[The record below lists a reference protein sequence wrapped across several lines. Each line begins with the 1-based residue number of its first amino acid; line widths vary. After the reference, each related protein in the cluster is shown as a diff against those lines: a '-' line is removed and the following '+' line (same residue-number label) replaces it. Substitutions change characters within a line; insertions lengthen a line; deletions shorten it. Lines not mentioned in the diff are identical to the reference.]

1 MHPSFRSFIFPLVP
15 VLLRPLSLLEK
26 LSTAVAL
33 LQSNVSQPK
42 TNFNSTHELYC
53 YMAGIQKAGK
63 VSGHRFRIAKC
74 FLGGNTCI
82 PQTQFFTPTNLPLI
96 PIHSLR
102 VSSRVTE
109 LGTCLYTSLPR
120 LTWSSLPVL
129 THPSAVPS
137 IYTIL
142 LPHLPSAPLSQ
153 PSLYQLLCL
162 SLPALLSGSRQPPHI
177 TSTTTLKHCFLT
189 VHLRLPL
196 GCRFSEARTCFGPP
210 CTLTEPS
217 TQHHHRSS

>member
-15 VLLRPLSLLEK
+15 ILLRPLCSRNSLLLWLCFNKMSPSPK
-26 LSTAVAL
+26 LISTL
-33 LQSNVSQPK
+33 L
-42 TNFNSTHELYC
+42 HELYC

-96 PIHSLR
+96 PIHFLR

-153 PSLYQLLCL
+153 PSLYQLLSVCPSQL
-162 SLPALLSGSRQPPHI
+162 YSAVPGSLHTLHQLQLLNIAL
-177 TSTTTLKHCFLT
+177 
-189 VHLRLPL
+189 
-196 GCRFSEARTCFGPP
+196 
-210 CTLTEPS
+210 
-217 TQHHHRSS
+217 